1 MRPIDA
7 DALMENLGIKEEC
20 KDCQFVSGSAFCG
33 KSADFVDACAA
44 ICEAPTIEP
53 NRGHWIH
60 AKGTAY
66 VYHCSCCGQAVS
78 LYADIKDDFCRWCGA
93 DMRENE
99 QKEM

>member
-53 NRGHWIH
+53 KHGHWIYP
-60 AKGTAY
+60 TDETMPPF
-66 VYHCSCCGQAVS
+66 CSRCKAEAIDYTESDYCPN
-78 LYADIKDDFCRWCGA
+78 CGA
-93 DMRENE
+93 KMEAE
-99 QKEM
+99 QDEKSV